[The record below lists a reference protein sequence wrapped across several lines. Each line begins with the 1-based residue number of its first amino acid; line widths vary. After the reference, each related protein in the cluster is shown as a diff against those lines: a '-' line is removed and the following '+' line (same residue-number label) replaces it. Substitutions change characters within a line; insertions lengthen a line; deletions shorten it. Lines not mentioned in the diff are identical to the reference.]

1 MYVLA
6 RLIAYAFLLGVAV
19 SVVESALRFLKLSD
33 IVAKIPVVG
42 THLGLVVAFGL
53 MAVKRDS
60 IVQEWGVTMGDD
72 WLSVLVNA
80 GLIYAML
87 PVKDAIVNMI
97 NKGFRA

>member
-33 IVAKIPVVG
+33 IVGKIPVVG
-42 THLGLVVAFGL
+42 THLGLVVAIGI

-60 IVQEWGVTMGDD
+60 IVQEWGVTIGDD